1 LRAARHGLAG
11 LVACNTPAAMAPWG
25 GAEGRLGNNP
35 LSVAAPAGDRAPL
48 VLDMALSAVS
58 RGRIKLAELNGEP
71 IPPTWALDPSGRPTS
86 DPAAALAGALLPVGG
101 YKGYGLAVALEALTA
116 GLSGAGISPR
126 LVNTGLTGARAATGA
141 ERGVGYLVVVFDPD
155 RFAGRETFVARL
167 GELVDELKASR
178 PAPGAGE
185 ILVPGEPEHQ
195 LELAA
200 EANGLALPAAT
211 VEALEA
217 LAAAEGIAFRG

>member
-1 LRAARHGLAG
+1 
-11 LVACNTPAAMAPWG
+11 
-25 GAEGRLGNNP
+25 
-35 LSVAAPAGDRAPL
+35 
-48 VLDMALSAVS
+48 MALSAVS